1 MNSRLPVLLLGLALA
16 VALLPAAKADGEPS
30 SGPSG
35 TSSGAPTSTDQE
47 QAQAEAEPA
56 GPAPAPS
63 DNGTSELTPV
73 PPGPDDPPEGD
84 GPGGNASEPPA
95 ILGPVVAEHVHFY
108 VAAGGILD
116 YVVDGRLVIASV
128 AYKPDFMGTSL
139 REAGGAIEV
148 DGRGGAFYA
157 VDSPEGHFRAEARGG
172 AIAVQLAEGLLAAAP
187 AARQDQLDGRFAILG
202 PSGLVGH
209 LTGRDLKLDD
219 NGTLLTGSAARLL
232 LVVPEA
238 KSERP
243 AEVAQAVKEG
253 LIGGQVTVQQQGDAI
268 RAAPI
273 TTGRLN
279 MTVSASEGHI
289 FATVDGHGAGTA
301 LLFTLAHGVLTGEV
315 LVRFDGALIGRAA
328 DLGDVLDARADEP
341 AEFLVL
347 VGANATEVL
356 VSVPHFSIHVIELA
370 SASAIDLVPAIRGSP
385 VAFAVAAAATVLL
398 VGAASWARSR
408 QR

>member
-1 MNSRLPVLLLGLALA
+1 MRSRLPVLLLGLALA
-16 VALLPAAKADGEPS
+16 ATILPAAQADGETS

-35 TSSGAPTSTDQE
+35 TSSSAPTSSDQE
-47 QAQAEAEPA
+47 QAQAEPGPAEPGADGNATA
-56 GPAPAPS
+56 GPDPSEPGEGAP
-63 DNGTSELTPV
+63 DGETP
-73 PPGPDDPPEGD
+73 PA
-84 GPGGNASEPPA
+84 NASEPPA